1 MKCYMCGTLVDQE
14 KVCPHCGSDL
24 KIYRVILA
32 SSNLLY
38 NTGLEQA
45 QVRDLSGAIVSLK
58 KSLKYNKYN
67 TKARNLLGLVYF
79 ELGET
84 VLALSEWVIS
94 KNLEPDNPMADR
106 YLDEMQNTPGML
118 DKLNQTTKKYNQ
130 ALLYCKQGSR
140 DLATIQLRKVLS
152 LNPKFV
158 AGHQLL
164 ALLYIQDGKYNEARK
179 ELNIA
184 NKIDVRN
191 TTTLRYSRE
200 VRDKLKEQNQKRKK
214 PKKDDVVSFQ
224 DGNDTIVMP
233 NSSFRDMIDSTRTSV
248 VNILVGLVLGLL
260 ICFFLVIPTIRQRA
274 SESAAASL
282 VDTNEELTNSASNVS
297 SLKKKVEE
305 LNQELEKYTGKAD
318 AVGSYEKLM
327 EAKEFF
333 DANNLDKAGETLN
346 SVNRDLLSAHGQ
358 AMYDVIHAAV
368 YAKILEET
376 YNTAE
381 QAYWKEDYNA
391 AKESFGQVVFIDQ
404 TYHNGDAL
412 FYLAESQWNTWDFDN
427 AKETYQKVIDQYP
440 NTSHARTAQERI
452 DSYNQMQENSDNA
465 SDNTNSRGHE

>member
-106 YLDEMQNTPGML
+106 YLDEIQNTPGML

-233 NSSFRDMIDSTRTSV
+233 NSSFRDMIDSTRASV

-333 DANNLDKAGETLN
+333 DANNLDKAGEALN
-346 SVNRDLLSAHGQ
+346 SVNRDLLSARGQ

-391 AKESFGQVVFIDQ
+391 AKESFAQVVFIDQ

-440 NTSHARTAQERI
+440 NTNHARTAQERI
-452 DSYNQMQENSDNA
+452 DNYNQMQENSDNA

>member
-106 YLDEMQNTPGML
+106 YLDEIQNTPGML

-233 NSSFRDMIDSTRTSV
+233 NSSFRDMIDSTRASV
-248 VNILVGLVLGLL
+248 VNILLGLVLGLL

-274 SESAAASL
+274 SENAAASL

-333 DANNLDKAGETLN
+333 DANNLDKAGESLN
-346 SVNRDLLSAHGQ
+346 SVNRDLLSARGQ

-391 AKESFGQVVFIDQ
+391 AKESFAQVVFIDQ

-440 NTSHARTAQERI
+440 NTNHARTAQERI
-452 DSYNQMQENSDNA
+452 DNYNQIQENSDNA

>member
-38 NTGLEQA
+38 YTGLEQA

-106 YLDEMQNTPGML
+106 YLDEIQNTPGML

-200 VRDKLKEQNQKRKK
+200 VRDKLKEQNQKRNK

-233 NSSFRDMIDSTRTSV
+233 NSSFRDMIDSTRASV

-274 SESAAASL
+274 SENAAASL

-333 DANNLDKAGETLN
+333 DANNLDKAGESLN
-346 SVNRDLLSAHGQ
+346 SVNRDLLSARGQ

-391 AKESFGQVVFIDQ
+391 AKESFAQVVFIDQ

-440 NTSHARTAQERI
+440 NTNHARTAQERS
-452 DSYNQMQENSDNA
+452 DNYNQIQENSDNA

>member
-106 YLDEMQNTPGML
+106 YLDEIQNTPGML

-233 NSSFRDMIDSTRTSV
+233 NSSFRDMIDSTRASV

-333 DANNLDKAGETLN
+333 DANNLDKAGESLN
-346 SVNRDLLSAHGQ
+346 SVNRDLLSARGQ

-391 AKESFGQVVFIDQ
+391 AKESFAQVVFIDQ

-440 NTSHARTAQERI
+440 NTNHARTAQERI

>member
-14 KVCPHCGSDL
+14 KVCPRCGSDL

-106 YLDEMQNTPGML
+106 YLDEIQNTPGML

-233 NSSFRDMIDSTRTSV
+233 NSSFRDMIDSTRASV

-274 SESAAASL
+274 SENAAASL

-333 DANNLDKAGETLN
+333 DANNLDKAGESLN
-346 SVNRDLLSAHGQ
+346 SVNRDLLSARGQ

-391 AKESFGQVVFIDQ
+391 AKESFAQVVFIDQ

-440 NTSHARTAQERI
+440 NTNHARTAQERI
-452 DSYNQMQENSDNA
+452 DSYNQIQENSDNA

>member
-106 YLDEMQNTPGML
+106 YLDEIQNTPGML

-233 NSSFRDMIDSTRTSV
+233 NSSFRDMIDSTRASV

-333 DANNLDKAGETLN
+333 DANNLDKAGESLN
-346 SVNRDLLSAHGQ
+346 SVNRDLLSARGQ

-391 AKESFGQVVFIDQ
+391 AKESFAQVVFIDQ

-440 NTSHARTAQERI
+440 NTNHARTAQERI
-452 DSYNQMQENSDNA
+452 DSYNQIQENSDNA

>member
-94 KNLEPDNPMADR
+94 KNLELDNSMADR
-106 YLDEMQNTPGML
+106 YLDEIQNTPGML

-233 NSSFRDMIDSTRTSV
+233 NSSFRDMIDSTRASV

-274 SESAAASL
+274 SENAAASL

-333 DANNLDKAGETLN
+333 DANNLDKAGESLN
-346 SVNRDLLSAHGQ
+346 SVNRDLLSARGQ

-391 AKESFGQVVFIDQ
+391 AKESFAQVVFIDQ

-440 NTSHARTAQERI
+440 NTNHARTAQERI
-452 DSYNQMQENSDNA
+452 DNYNQIQENSDNA

>member
-106 YLDEMQNTPGML
+106 YLDEIQNTPGML

-233 NSSFRDMIDSTRTSV
+233 NSSFRDMIDSTRASV

-333 DANNLDKAGETLN
+333 DANNLDKAGESLN
-346 SVNRDLLSAHGQ
+346 SVNRDLLSARGQ

-376 YNTAE
+376 YNKAE

-391 AKESFGQVVFIDQ
+391 AKESFAQVVFIDQ

-452 DSYNQMQENSDNA
+452 DNYNQMQENSDNA

>member
-346 SVNRDLLSAHGQ
+346 SVNRDLLSARGQ

-412 FYLAESQWNTWDFDN
+412 FYLAESRWNTWDFDN

>member
-38 NTGLEQA
+38 NTGLVQA

-184 NKIDVRN
+184 NKIDERN

-346 SVNRDLLSAHGQ
+346 SVNRDLLSARGQ

-440 NTSHARTAQERI
+440 NTNHARTAQERI

-465 SDNTNSRGHE
+465 SNNTNSRGR

>member
-106 YLDEMQNTPGML
+106 YLDEIQNTPGML

-233 NSSFRDMIDSTRTSV
+233 NSSFRDMIDSTRASV

-318 AVGSYEKLM
+318 AVGSYEKVM

-333 DANNLDKAGETLN
+333 DANNLDKAGEALN
-346 SVNRDLLSAHGQ
+346 SVNRDLLSARGQ

-391 AKESFGQVVFIDQ
+391 AKESFAQVVFIDQ

-440 NTSHARTAQERI
+440 NTNHARTAQERI

>member
-106 YLDEMQNTPGML
+106 YLDEIQNTPGML

-233 NSSFRDMIDSTRTSV
+233 NSSFRDMIDSTRASV

-274 SESAAASL
+274 SENAAATL

-333 DANNLDKAGETLN
+333 DANNLDKAGESLN
-346 SVNRDLLSAHGQ
+346 SVNRDLLSARGQ

-391 AKESFGQVVFIDQ
+391 AKESFAQVVFIDQ

>member
-333 DANNLDKAGETLN
+333 DANNLDKAGEALN
-346 SVNRDLLSAHGQ
+346 SVNRDLLSERGQ

-391 AKESFGQVVFIDQ
+391 AKESFAQVVFIDQ

>member
-94 KNLEPDNPMADR
+94 KNLGPDNPMADR

-333 DANNLDKAGETLN
+333 DANNLDKAGEALN
-346 SVNRDLLSAHGQ
+346 SVNRDLLSARGQ

-440 NTSHARTAQERI
+440 NTNHARTAQERI

>member
-106 YLDEMQNTPGML
+106 YLDEIQNTPGML

-233 NSSFRDMIDSTRTSV
+233 NSSFRDMIDSTRASV

-282 VDTNEELTNSASNVS
+282 VDTNEELTNSVSNVS

-333 DANNLDKAGETLN
+333 DANNLDKAGEALN
-346 SVNRDLLSAHGQ
+346 SVNRDLLSARGQ

-391 AKESFGQVVFIDQ
+391 AKESFAQVVFIDQ

-440 NTSHARTAQERI
+440 NTNHARTAQERI
-452 DSYNQMQENSDNA
+452 DNYNQIQENSDNA

>member
-106 YLDEMQNTPGML
+106 YLDEIQNTPGML

-233 NSSFRDMIDSTRTSV
+233 NSSFRDMIDSTRASV

-305 LNQELEKYTGKAD
+305 LNQELEKYTGKSD

-333 DANNLDKAGETLN
+333 DANNLDKAGEALN
-346 SVNRDLLSAHGQ
+346 SVNRDLLSARGQ

-391 AKESFGQVVFIDQ
+391 AKESFAQVVFIDQ

-440 NTSHARTAQERI
+440 NTSHARTAKERI

>member
-106 YLDEMQNTPGML
+106 YLDEIQNTPGML

-233 NSSFRDMIDSTRTSV
+233 NSSFRDMIDSTRASV

-318 AVGSYEKLM
+318 TVGSYEKLM

-333 DANNLDKAGETLN
+333 DANNLDKAGESLN
-346 SVNRDLLSAHGQ
+346 SVNRDLLSARGQ

-391 AKESFGQVVFIDQ
+391 AKESFAQVVFIDQ

-440 NTSHARTAQERI
+440 NTNHARTAQERI
-452 DSYNQMQENSDNA
+452 DNYNQMQENSDNA

>member
-333 DANNLDKAGETLN
+333 DANNLDKAGEALN
-346 SVNRDLLSAHGQ
+346 SVNRDLLSERGQ

-391 AKESFGQVVFIDQ
+391 AKESFAQVVFIDQ

-440 NTSHARTAQERI
+440 NTRHARTAQERI

>member
-45 QVRDLSGAIVSLK
+45 QVRDLFGAIVSLK

-282 VDTNEELTNSASNVS
+282 VDTNEQLTNSASNVS

-346 SVNRDLLSAHGQ
+346 SVNRDLLSARGQ

-440 NTSHARTAQERI
+440 NTNHARTAQERI

>member
-106 YLDEMQNTPGML
+106 YLDEIQNTPGML

-233 NSSFRDMIDSTRTSV
+233 NSSFRDMIDSTRASV

-333 DANNLDKAGETLN
+333 DANNLDKAGESLN
-346 SVNRDLLSAHGQ
+346 SVNRDLLSARGQ

-391 AKESFGQVVFIDQ
+391 AKESFAQVVFIDQ

-427 AKETYQKVIDQYP
+427 AKETYQKVIDKYP
-440 NTSHARTAQERI
+440 NTNHARTAQERI
-452 DSYNQMQENSDNA
+452 DNYNQMQENSDNA

>member
-164 ALLYIQDGKYNEARK
+164 ALLYIQDGKYNEARR

-346 SVNRDLLSAHGQ
+346 SVNRDLLSARGQ

>member
-106 YLDEMQNTPGML
+106 YLDEIQNTPGML

-233 NSSFRDMIDSTRTSV
+233 NSSFRDMIDSTRASV

-274 SESAAASL
+274 SENAAASL

-305 LNQELEKYTGKAD
+305 LNQELEKYTGKSD

-333 DANNLDKAGETLN
+333 DANNLDKAGEALN
-346 SVNRDLLSAHGQ
+346 SVNRDLLSARGQ

-391 AKESFGQVVFIDQ
+391 AKESFAQVVFIDQ

-440 NTSHARTAQERI
+440 NTNHARTAQERI
-452 DSYNQMQENSDNA
+452 DNYNQMQENSDNA

>member
-191 TTTLRYSRE
+191 TITLRYSRE

-346 SVNRDLLSAHGQ
+346 SVNRDLLSARGQ

>member
-106 YLDEMQNTPGML
+106 YLDEIQNTPGML

-233 NSSFRDMIDSTRTSV
+233 NSSFRDMIDSTRASV

-274 SESAAASL
+274 SENAAASL

-333 DANNLDKAGETLN
+333 DANNLDKAGESLN
-346 SVNRDLLSAHGQ
+346 SVNRDLLSARGQ

-391 AKESFGQVVFIDQ
+391 AKESFAQVVFIDQ

-440 NTSHARTAQERI
+440 NTNHARTAQERI
-452 DSYNQMQENSDNA
+452 DNYNQMQENSDNA

>member
-106 YLDEMQNTPGML
+106 YLDEIQNTPGML

-233 NSSFRDMIDSTRTSV
+233 NSSFRDMIDNTRASV

-333 DANNLDKAGETLN
+333 DANNLDKAGEALN
-346 SVNRDLLSAHGQ
+346 SVNRDLLSERGQ

>member
-106 YLDEMQNTPGML
+106 YLDEIQNTPGML

-179 ELNIA
+179 DLNIA

-233 NSSFRDMIDSTRTSV
+233 NSSFRDMIDNTRASV

-305 LNQELEKYTGKAD
+305 LNQELEKYTGKSD

-333 DANNLDKAGETLN
+333 DANNLDEAGEALN
-346 SVNRDLLSAHGQ
+346 SVNRDLLSERGQ
-358 AMYDVIHAAV
+358 AMYDVIHTAV

>member
-106 YLDEMQNTPGML
+106 YLDEIQNTPGML

-233 NSSFRDMIDSTRTSV
+233 NSSFRDMIDSTRASV

-274 SESAAASL
+274 SENAAATL

-333 DANNLDKAGETLN
+333 DANNLDKAGESLN
-346 SVNRDLLSAHGQ
+346 SVNRDLLSARGQ

-391 AKESFGQVVFIDQ
+391 AKESFAQVVFIDQ

-440 NTSHARTAQERI
+440 NTNHARTAQERI
-452 DSYNQMQENSDNA
+452 DNYNQMQENSDNA

>member
-106 YLDEMQNTPGML
+106 YLDEIQNTPGML

-233 NSSFRDMIDSTRTSV
+233 NSSFRDMIDSTRASV

-274 SESAAASL
+274 SENAAASL

-327 EAKEFF
+327 DAKEFF
-333 DANNLDKAGETLN
+333 DANNLDKAGESLN
-346 SVNRDLLSAHGQ
+346 SVNRDLLSARGQ

-391 AKESFGQVVFIDQ
+391 AKESFAQVVFIDQ

-440 NTSHARTAQERI
+440 NTNHARTAQERI
-452 DSYNQMQENSDNA
+452 DNYNQIQENSDNA

>member
-106 YLDEMQNTPGML
+106 YLDEIQNTPGML

-233 NSSFRDMIDSTRTSV
+233 NSSFRDMIDSTRASV

-274 SESAAASL
+274 SENAAASL

-333 DANNLDKAGETLN
+333 DANNLDKAGESLN
-346 SVNRDLLSAHGQ
+346 SVNRDLLSARGQ

-391 AKESFGQVVFIDQ
+391 AKESFAQVVFIDQ

-440 NTSHARTAQERI
+440 NTNHARTAQERI
-452 DSYNQMQENSDNA
+452 DNYNQIQENSDNA

>member
-67 TKARNLLGLVYF
+67 TKARNLLGLVYL

-233 NSSFRDMIDSTRTSV
+233 NSSFRDMIDNTRASV

-274 SESAAASL
+274 SENAAATL

-305 LNQELEKYTGKAD
+305 LNQELEKYTGKSD

-333 DANNLDKAGETLN
+333 DANNLDKAGEALN
-346 SVNRDLLSAHGQ
+346 SVNRDLLSERGQ

-440 NTSHARTAQERI
+440 NTNHARTAQERI

-465 SDNTNSRGHE
+465 SDHTNNQGHE

>member
-333 DANNLDKAGETLN
+333 DANNLDKAGEALN
-346 SVNRDLLSAHGQ
+346 SVNRDLLSERGQ

-440 NTSHARTAQERI
+440 NTNHARTAQERI

>member
-14 KVCPHCGSDL
+14 KVCPHCGSNL

-164 ALLYIQDGKYNEARK
+164 ALLYIQDGQYNEARK

-233 NSSFRDMIDSTRTSV
+233 NSSFRDMIDNTKASV
-248 VNILVGLVLGLL
+248 VNILVGLVIGLL

-274 SESAAASL
+274 SENAAATL

-305 LNQELEKYTGKAD
+305 LNQELEKYTGKSD

-333 DANNLDKAGETLN
+333 DANNLDKAGEALN
-346 SVNRDLLSAHGQ
+346 SVNRDLLSERGQ

-391 AKESFGQVVFIDQ
+391 AKESFAQVVFIDQ

-452 DSYNQMQENSDNA
+452 DSYNQMQENSDNT

>member
-106 YLDEMQNTPGML
+106 YLDEIQNTPGML

-164 ALLYIQDGKYNEARK
+164 ALLYIQDDKYNEARK

-233 NSSFRDMIDSTRTSV
+233 NSSFRDMIDSTRASV

-274 SESAAASL
+274 SENAAASL

-333 DANNLDKAGETLN
+333 DANNLDKAGESLN
-346 SVNRDLLSAHGQ
+346 SVNRDLLSARGQ

-391 AKESFGQVVFIDQ
+391 AKESFAQVVFIDQ

-440 NTSHARTAQERI
+440 NTNHARTAQERI
-452 DSYNQMQENSDNA
+452 DNYNQMQENSDNA

>member
-164 ALLYIQDGKYNEARK
+164 ALLYIQDCKYNEARK

-346 SVNRDLLSAHGQ
+346 SVNRDLLSARGQ

>member
-106 YLDEMQNTPGML
+106 YLDEIQNTPGML

-233 NSSFRDMIDSTRTSV
+233 NSSFRDMIDSTRASV

-274 SESAAASL
+274 SENAAASL

-333 DANNLDKAGETLN
+333 DANNLDKAGESLN
-346 SVNRDLLSAHGQ
+346 SVNRDLLSARGQ

-381 QAYWKEDYNA
+381 QAYGKEDYNA
-391 AKESFGQVVFIDQ
+391 AKESFAQVVFIDQ

-440 NTSHARTAQERI
+440 NTNHARTAQERI
-452 DSYNQMQENSDNA
+452 DNYNQIQENSDNA

>member
-14 KVCPHCGSDL
+14 KVCPYCGSDL

-106 YLDEMQNTPGML
+106 YLDEIQNTPGML

-233 NSSFRDMIDSTRTSV
+233 NSSFRDMIDNTRASV

-333 DANNLDKAGETLN
+333 DANNLDKAGEALN
-346 SVNRDLLSAHGQ
+346 SVNRDLLSARGQ
-358 AMYDVIHAAV
+358 AMYDVVHAAV

-440 NTSHARTAQERI
+440 NTNHARTAQERI

-465 SDNTNSRGHE
+465 SDSTNSRGHE

>member
-346 SVNRDLLSAHGQ
+346 SVNRDLLSARGQ

-440 NTSHARTAQERI
+440 NTNHARTAQERI
-452 DSYNQMQENSDNA
+452 DSYNQMQEK
-465 SDNTNSRGHE
+465 

>member
-224 DGNDTIVMP
+224 AGNDTIVMP

-346 SVNRDLLSAHGQ
+346 SVNRDLLSARGQ

>member
-282 VDTNEELTNSASNVS
+282 VDTNEQLTNSASNVS

-305 LNQELEKYTGKAD
+305 QNQELEKYTGKAD

-346 SVNRDLLSAHGQ
+346 SVNRDLLSARGQ

-440 NTSHARTAQERI
+440 NTNHARTAQERI

>member
-106 YLDEMQNTPGML
+106 YLDEIQNTPGML

-233 NSSFRDMIDSTRTSV
+233 NSSFRDMIDSTRASV

-274 SESAAASL
+274 SENAAASL

-333 DANNLDKAGETLN
+333 DANNLDKAGESLN
-346 SVNRDLLSAHGQ
+346 SVNRDLLSARGQ

-391 AKESFGQVVFIDQ
+391 AKESFAQVVFIDQ

-440 NTSHARTAQERI
+440 NTNHARTAQERI
-452 DSYNQMQENSDNA
+452 DNYNQIQENSDNA
-465 SDNTNSRGHE
+465 SDNTNSCGHE